1 MRFFAIGLM
10 AAALAAAVSP
20 AAALA
25 ADKTVG
31 DAKSHADA
39 MKAVPALIQQIGLNC
54 TPVDAYSP
62 GASKAKDA
70 SGKDAT
76 TRLYEIACQQGL
88 GWMIFAPDGGGAPS
102 AFDCLALSVRKPK
115 AGEADKGQVYCRL
128 PQNENPLA
136 GLQPVL
142 AQAGV
147 ANCTIKQARWIG
159 GTPDGKLDEYEAQ
172 CAEGPAYV
180 LQVPKAG
187 GSQKLQAVDC
197 MNQKPGECQ
206 YFPKEAYMAKLTAM
220 AQSSNRPCQITDGRY
235 IGSTPQQHSFF
246 EVACSDGKS
255 GYVLETD
262 ANDRFVQAID
272 CGKAGSIGG
281 GCTLTS
287 AEAAQTTEN
296 STYTEAAKAI
306 GFNCNVTS
314 YHSFGT
320 DSKTGREVV
329 ELACSGRPE
338 SYIALLPVDKG
349 QQGEYMN
356 CVRAGGIGLKCV
368 LSPASATYDKMSSEL
383 QAAGKSCQVSNARD
397 VGTTTAGDNYVEA
410 ACSSGPGFMIDYAPH
425 AETVKSAMTCAAAK
439 GQGLDCTLG
448 H

>member
-1 MRFFAIGLM
+1 MRFLAIGLM
-10 AAALAAAVSP
+10 AAALAAAVAP
-20 AAALA
+20 AASYA

-39 MKAVPALIQQIGLNC
+39 MKAVPALIQQVGLNC

-70 SGKDAT
+70 NGKEVT
-76 TRLYEIACQQGL
+76 TKLYEVACQQGL
-88 GWMIFAPDGGGAPS
+88 GWMIFAPDGGAPS

-115 AGEADKGQVYCRL
+115 AGEADKNQVYCRL
-128 PQNENPLA
+128 PQNENPA
-136 GLQPVL
+136 AALQPLL
-142 AQAGV
+142 AQAG
-147 ANCTIKQARWIG
+147 ASNCTVKEARWMG
-159 GTPDGKLDEYEAQ
+159 GTPDGKLDEYEVL
-172 CAEGPAYV
+172 CAEGAAYV

-187 GSQKLQAVDC
+187 GTQKLTAVNC
-197 MNQKPGECQ
+197 MSQKPGECQ
-206 YFPKEAYMAKLTAM
+206 YFGKDAYMAKLTAM
-220 AQSSNRPCQITDGRY
+220 AQPANRPCQITDGRY
-235 IGSTPQQHSFF
+235 IGSTPQKHNFY

-255 GYVLETD
+255 GYVLEAD

-272 CGKAGSIGG
+272 CGKASGIGG
-281 GCTLTS
+281 GCQLTS
-287 AEAAQTTEN
+287 AEAAQTSE
-296 STYTEAAKAI
+296 STVYTQAAKAI
-306 GFNCNVTS
+306 GFNCNVKS

-329 ELACSGRPE
+329 ELACDGHPE

-368 LSPASATYDKMSSEL
+368 LSPAEATYAKMSSEL
-383 QAAGKSCQVSNARD
+383 QAAGKSCQVANARD
-397 VGTTTAGDNYVEA
+397 VGTTKEGDNYVEA
-410 ACSSGPGFMIDYAPH
+410 ACANGPGFMLNYAAH

-439 GQGLDCTLG
+439 GQGLDCTLS